1 MNWAQPIFLQFLWF
15 VPLAIIVVFYRRR
28 RNEKIMK
35 SIADAP
41 LRSVIWKENRK
52 VSLWK
57 EILLISS
64 LTFLILSMARP
75 RWGKKLSI
83 TQAEGYN
90 VVFALDASSS
100 MLAQDVKGGRL
111 SKAKESIKAALGQ
124 LPGSRFGLVAFSGKA
139 YKLCPLTTDANAFKL
154 FVDLVEPSLI
164 PTEGTDIGAAIR
176 KSMELFSEKMSGS
189 KIIIIVTDGENT
201 RGDPRVDALN
211 ARKEGIK
218 IFTISAGSKEGAPI
232 PKFDEAGKFQEYL
245 KDENGKPHISVV
257 NQDMLKLIAR
267 AGNGSF
273 LEGEGVGLGILIR
286 LFKGLRTGKFSSEKV
301 EHYQEKYIF
310 FLIPALLFLIIANLL
325 KTEREE
331 K

>member
-1 MNWAQPIFLQFLWF
+1 VNWAQPIFLHFLYL
-15 VPLAIIVVFYRRR
+15 VPLAIILTIYRRV
-28 RNEKIMK
+28 RNKKIIK
-35 SIADAP
+35 SIADVP
-41 LRSVIWKENRK
+41 LRDVIWKENKR

-57 EILLISS
+57 EILLILS
-64 LTFLILSMARP
+64 LTFLILSVARP
-75 RWGKKLSI
+75 RWGRILSI
-83 TQAEGYN
+83 TEAEGYN
-90 VVFALDASSS
+90 VIFALDASSS
-100 MLAQDVKGGRL
+100 MLAQDVKGGRIN
-111 SKAKESIKAALGQ
+111 KAKESIKAALGQ

-139 YKLCPLTTDANAFKL
+139 YKLCPLTTDVNSFKL

-176 KSMELFSEKMSGS
+176 KSMELFSEKISGS

-218 IFTISAGSKEGAPI
+218 IFTISAGTKEGAPI
-232 PKFDEAGKFQEYL
+232 PKFDETGKFSEYL
-245 KDENGKPHISVV
+245 KDDNGKPHISIV

-267 AGNGSF
+267 SGNGAF
-273 LEGEGVGLGILIR
+273 LEGEGVELGILIK
-286 LFKGLRTGKFSSEKV
+286 LFHGLRTGKFSSEKV

-310 FLIPALLFLIIANLL
+310 FLIPALLFLIIALFL
-325 KTEREE
+325 KTEE

>member
-1 MNWAQPIFLQFLWF
+1 MNWAQPLFLHFLWF
-15 VPLAIIVVFYRRR
+15 VPVAIILVFLRRV
-28 RNEKIMK
+28 RNKRIMK

-41 LRSVIWKENRK
+41 LRNVIWKENKK

-64 LTFLILSMARP
+64 LTFLILSLARP

-111 SKAKESIKAALGQ
+111 NKAKESIKAALGQ
-124 LPGSRFGLVAFSGKA
+124 LPGSRFGLVAFSGEA

-164 PTEGTDIGAAIR
+164 PSEGTDIGGAIR
-176 KSMELFSEKMSGS
+176 KSMELFPEQISGS
-189 KIIIIVTDGENT
+189 KIIILVSDGENT

-218 IFTISAGSKEGAPI
+218 VFTISAGTKEGAPI
-232 PKFDEAGKFQEYL
+232 PKFDSTGKFQEYL
-245 KDENGKPHISVV
+245 KDENGKPHISIV
-257 NQDMLKLIAR
+257 NQEMLKLVAR
-267 AGNGSF
+267 AGNGAF
-273 LEGEGVGLGILIR
+273 LEGEGVELGILIR
-286 LFKGLRTGKFSSEKV
+286 LFRGLRTGEFASEKV

-310 FLIPALLFLIIANLL
+310 FLIPALLFLITAALL
-325 KTEREE
+325 KTEE

>member
-1 MNWAQPIFLQFLWF
+1 MNWAKPVFLQFLYL
-15 VPLAIIVVFYRRR
+15 VPLAIILVLYRRK
-28 RNEKIMK
+28 RNRKIIK

-41 LRSVIWKENRK
+41 LRDVIWKENK
-52 VSLWK
+52 KLSLWK
-57 EILLISS
+57 EILLILS

-75 RWGKKLSI
+75 RWGRILSI
-83 TQAEGYN
+83 TEAEGYN

-100 MLAQDVKGGRL
+100 MLAQDVKGGRIN
-111 SKAKESIKAALGQ
+111 KAKESIKAALGQ

-139 YKLCPLTTDANAFKL
+139 YKLCPLTTDVNSFKL

-176 KSMELFSEKMSGS
+176 KSMELFPEQISGS

-211 ARKEGIK
+211 ARKEGVK
-218 IFTISAGSKEGAPI
+218 IFTISAGTKEGAPI
-232 PKFDEAGKFQEYL
+232 PQFDETGKFSEYL
-245 KDENGKPHISVV
+245 KDENGKPHISIV
-257 NQDMLKLIAR
+257 NQDMLKLIAQ
-267 AGNGSF
+267 AGNGVF
-273 LEGEGVGLGILIR
+273 LEGEGVELGILIK
-286 LFKGLRTGKFSSEKV
+286 LFHGLRTGQFSSEKV

-310 FLIPALLFLIIANLL
+310 FLIPALLFLIIAALL
-325 KTEREE
+325 KTEE

>member
-1 MNWAQPIFLQFLWF
+1 
-15 VPLAIIVVFYRRR
+15 
-28 RNEKIMK
+28 
-35 SIADAP
+35 
-41 LRSVIWKENRK
+41 
-52 VSLWK
+52 
-57 EILLISS
+57 
-64 LTFLILSMARP
+64 MARP
-75 RWGKKLSI
+75 RWGRILSI

-100 MLAQDVKGGRL
+100 MLAQDVKGGRIN
-111 SKAKESIKAALGQ
+111 KAKESIKAALGQ

-139 YKLCPLTTDANAFKL
+139 YKLCPLTTDVNSFKL

-164 PTEGTDIGAAIR
+164 PTEGTDIGAAVR
-176 KSMELFSEKMSGS
+176 KSMELFSEKISGS

-211 ARKEGIK
+211 ARKEGVK
-218 IFTISAGSKEGAPI
+218 IFTISAGTKEGAPI
-232 PKFDEAGKFQEYL
+232 PKFDETGKFSEYL
-245 KDENGKPHISVV
+245 KDENGKPHISIV

-267 AGNGSF
+267 TGDGAF
-273 LEGEGVGLGILIR
+273 LEGEGVELGILIK

-310 FLIPALLFLIIANLL
+310 FLIPALLFLIIALFL
-325 KTEREE
+325 KTEE